1 MVVHNPIDAKIYS
14 IIIDLMAD
22 AINTQFISADD
33 LDSKVTKATIEIRD
47 IFYRLKAAGLF

>member
-1 MVVHNPIDAKIYS
+1 
-14 IIIDLMAD
+14 MAD